1 MAKTLLLSKDLTTA
15 DNKSLARIISIIE
28 NESQGYEEILH
39 SVKPDETI
47 PVVGITGAP
56 GAGKSSLINALLKEL
71 TANEKKYLKGR
82 GIAVLAVDP
91 SSPFSHGAL
100 LGDRLRMSE
109 HFNHPKVFIRSLATR
124 GSLGGLSAK
133 TMEVTDVLRAAGFDY
148 IFIETVGVGQSEV
161 EIASLAE
168 TAIVVFVPESGDE
181 VQTIKAGIMEIAD
194 IFVVNKSDREG
205 ADRIT
210 KFIKM
215 SLHLKG
221 TGDWRLERGDAGL
234 WDIPVIKTIATQSEG
249 ITLLLKKINEHH
261 QLPHQEKNKL
271 LLFEK
276 ALRLIRDYKMK
287 EIDRDALKNKLEEA
301 QKKSDFNL
309 YKFISAFL
317 KPETGN

>member
-1 MAKTLLLSKDLTTA
+1 MANTSQLTHNLTTA

-28 NESQGYEEILH
+28 NESKGYEEILH

-56 GAGKSSLINALLKEL
+56 GAGKSSLINALLKEI
-71 TANEKKYLKGR
+71 TANEKKYLKRR

-133 TMEVTDVLRAAGFDY
+133 TMEVADVLRAAGFDY

-168 TAIVVFVPESGDE
+168 TTIVVFVPESGDE

-194 IFVVNKSDREG
+194 IFAVNKSDREG
-205 ADRIT
+205 ADRI
-210 KFIKM
+210 IKNIKA
-215 SLHLKG
+215 SLHLRPHN
-221 TGDWRLERGDAGL
+221 DRE
-234 WDIPVIKTIATQSEG
+234 ISVIKTIAIQSEG

-261 QLPHQEKNKL
+261 QLPHKEKNKQ

-276 ALRLIRDYKMK
+276 AMRLIRDYKMK
-287 EIDRDALKNKLEEA
+287 EIDKDALKNKLEEA
-301 QKKSDFNL
+301 RKKSDFNL
-309 YKFISAFL
+309 YKFIYTFL

>member
-1 MAKTLLLSKDLTTA
+1 MPLPQDLKTTDS
-15 DNKSLARIISIIE
+15 KSLARIISIVE
-28 NESQGYEEILH
+28 NESKGYEEILY
-39 SVKPDETI
+39 SLTPDEKI

-56 GAGKSSLINALLKEL
+56 GAGKSSLINALLTEL
-71 TANEKKYLKGR
+71 TSNEKKYLKGK

-133 TMEVTDVLRAAGFDY
+133 TMELTDILRAAGFDY

-168 TAIVVFVPESGDE
+168 TTIVVFVPESGDE
-181 VQTIKAGIMEIAD
+181 VQTIKSGIMEIAD

-205 ADRIT
+205 ADKIT
-210 KFIKM
+210 RNIKS
-215 SLHLKG
+215 SLHLRALS
-221 TGDWRLERGDAGL
+221 DWE
-234 WDIPVIKTIATQSEG
+234 IPVIKTIATQSEG
-249 ITLLLKKINEHH
+249 ITQLLKKINDHH
-261 QLPHQEKNKL
+261 LLPQKQKNNQLI
-271 LLFEK
+271 FEK

-287 EIDRDALKNKLEEA
+287 EIDKNALKNKLAEA
-301 QKKSDFNL
+301 QKKKDFNL
-309 YKFISAFL
+309 YHFVTTF
-317 KPETGN
+317 

>member
-1 MAKTLLLSKDLTTA
+1 MNTLSANTDS
-15 DNKSLARIISIIE
+15 KSLARIISIVE
-28 NESQGYEEILH
+28 NESKGYEEILF
-39 SVKPDETI
+39 SLKPDETI
-47 PVVGITGAP
+47 PVIGITGAP

-71 TANEKKYLKGR
+71 ISNEEKYIKGR

-91 SSPFSHGAL
+91 TSPFSHGAL

-133 TMEVTDVLRAAGFDY
+133 TMEVTDVLRTAGFDY

-168 TAIVVFVPESGDE
+168 TTIVVYVPESGDE

-205 ADRIT
+205 SERI
-210 KFIKM
+210 IKNIKS
-215 SLHLKG
+215 SLHLRAR
-221 TGDWRLERGDAGL
+221 TDRE
-234 WDIPVIKTIATQSEG
+234 IPVVKTIAIQSEG
-249 ITLLLKKINEHH
+249 ISQLLKKINEHH
-261 QLPHQEKNKL
+261 RFPRKEKNQQL
-271 LLFEK
+271 IFEK

-287 EIDRDALKNKLEEA
+287 EINKEHLKKSLEEVQ
-301 QKKSDFNL
+301 QKKDFNL
-309 YKFISAFL
+309 YQFVKRVSNKF
-317 KPETGN
+317 

>member
-1 MAKTLLLSKDLTTA
+1 VQLQKDLKTA
-15 DNKSLARIISIIE
+15 DSKSLARIISIVE
-28 NESQGYEEILH
+28 NESSGYEEILH
-39 SVKPDETI
+39 SVNPDEKI

-56 GAGKSSLINALLKEL
+56 GAGKSSVINALLKEL
-71 TANEKKYLKGR
+71 TANEKKYLKGK

-91 SSPFSHGAL
+91 TSPFSHGAL

-168 TAIVVFVPESGDE
+168 TTIVVFVPESGDE
-181 VQTIKAGIMEIAD
+181 VQTIKAGIMEVAD

-205 ADRIT
+205 ADKIMRN
-210 KFIKM
+210 IKS
-215 SLHLKG
+215 SLHLRVQS
-221 TGDWRLERGDAGL
+221 DWE
-234 WDIPVIKTIATQSEG
+234 IPVIKTVATQSEG
-249 ITLLLKKINEHH
+249 IAQLLKKINEHH
-261 QLPHQEKNKL
+261 LLPQKQKNKQ

-287 EIDRDALKNKLEEA
+287 EIDKDALKNKLEEA
-301 QKKSDFNL
+301 QKKNDFNL
-309 YKFISAFL
+309 YVFIKKVL
-317 KPETGN
+317 GT

>member
-1 MAKTLLLSKDLTTA
+1 MTNTLHFPKDLTTA
-15 DNKSLARIISIIE
+15 DSKSLARIISVIE
-28 NESQGYEEILH
+28 NESSGYEEILH
-39 SVKPDETI
+39 SVKPDVKI

-71 TANEKKYLKGR
+71 TLNEKKYLKGK

-91 SSPFSHGAL
+91 TSSFSHGAL

-133 TMEVTDVLRAAGFDY
+133 TMELTDILRAAGFDY

-168 TAIVVFVPESGDE
+168 TTVVVFVPESGDE
-181 VQTIKAGIMEIAD
+181 VQTIKSGIMEIAD

-205 ADRIT
+205 ADKIVRN
-210 KFIKM
+210 IKS
-215 SLHLKG
+215 SLHLRG
-221 TGDWRLERGDAGL
+221 HSYPIATGWE
-234 WDIPVIKTIATQSEG
+234 IPVIKTIASQSEG
-249 ITLLLKKINEHH
+249 VTQLLKKINEHNL
-261 QLPHQEKNKL
+261 LPGKQKNKQ

-287 EIDRDALKNKLEEA
+287 EIDKTVLKNKLEEA
-301 QKKSDFNL
+301 QMKNDFNL
-309 YKFISAFL
+309 YEFVKRFTTLNFKL
-317 KPETGN
+317 

>member
-1 MAKTLLLSKDLTTA
+1 MTNQTQHPNDLKAA
-15 DNKSLARIISIIE
+15 DNKSLARIISVIE
-28 NESQGYEEILH
+28 NESAGYQEILH

-71 TANEKKYLKGR
+71 IATKYSSDDLKSSDESGR

-91 SSPFSHGAL
+91 TSPFSHGAL

-168 TAIVVFVPESGDE
+168 TTVVVFVPESGDE
-181 VQTIKAGIMEIAD
+181 VQTIKSGIMEIAD

-205 ADRIT
+205 ADKI
-210 KFIKM
+210 IKNIKS
-215 SLHLKG
+215 SLHLRSQS
-221 TGDWRLERGDAGL
+221 DWE
-234 WDIPVIKTIATQSEG
+234 IPVIKTIATQSEG
-249 ITLLLKKINEHH
+249 ITQLLKKINEHH
-261 QLPHQEKNKL
+261 QHPDKQKNKQ

-276 ALRLIRDYKMK
+276 ALRLIRDGKMK
-287 EIDRDALKNKLEEA
+287 TIAKDDLKNKLEEA
-301 QKKSDFNL
+301 QKKNDFNL
-309 YKFISAFL
+309 YAFVKNFL
-317 KPETGN
+317 SS

>member
-1 MAKTLLLSKDLTTA
+1 MHPPKDLRTT
-15 DNKSLARIISIIE
+15 DSKSLARIISVIE
-28 NESQGYEEILH
+28 NECTGYEKILH
-39 SVKPDETI
+39 SVKPDQAI

-71 TANEKKYLKGR
+71 TSNEKKYLKGR
-82 GIAVLAVDP
+82 GIAVLAIDP
-91 SSPFSHGAL
+91 TSPFSHGAL

-133 TMEVTDVLRAAGFDY
+133 TMEVTDVLRASGFDY

-168 TAIVVFVPESGDE
+168 TTVVVFVPESGDE

-194 IFVVNKSDREG
+194 IFVVNKSDRDG
-205 ADRIT
+205 ADKIIRN
-210 KFIKM
+210 IKS
-215 SLHLKG
+215 SLHLRSQ
-221 TGDWRLERGDAGL
+221 TEWE
-234 WDIPVIKTIATQSEG
+234 IPVIKTIATQSEG
-249 ITLLLKKINEHH
+249 VAQLLKKINEHH
-261 QLPHQEKNKL
+261 QLPDKQKNKQ

-287 EIDRDALKNKLEEA
+287 VIDKDDLKNRLEAA
-301 QKKSDFNL
+301 QKKNDFNL
-309 YKFISAFL
+309 YEFVRRFL
-317 KPETGN
+317 T

>member
-1 MAKTLLLSKDLTTA
+1 MTNTLHFPKDLTTA
-15 DNKSLARIISIIE
+15 DSKSLARIISVIE
-28 NESQGYEEILH
+28 NESSGYEEILH
-39 SVKPDETI
+39 SVKPDVKI

-71 TANEKKYLKGR
+71 TLNEKKYLKGK

-91 SSPFSHGAL
+91 TSSFSHGAL

-133 TMEVTDVLRAAGFDY
+133 TMELTDILRAAGFDY

-168 TAIVVFVPESGDE
+168 TTVVVFVPESGDE
-181 VQTIKAGIMEIAD
+181 VQTIKSGIMEIAD

-205 ADRIT
+205 ADKIVRN
-210 KFIKM
+210 IKS
-215 SLHLKG
+215 SLHLREHS
-221 TGDWRLERGDAGL
+221 DWE
-234 WDIPVIKTIATQSEG
+234 IPVIKTIASQSEG
-249 ITLLLKKINEHH
+249 ITQLLKKINEHNL
-261 QLPHQEKNKL
+261 LPGKQKNKQ

-287 EIDRDALKNKLEEA
+287 EIDKTVLKNKLEEA
-301 QKKSDFNL
+301 QKKNDFNL
-309 YKFISAFL
+309 YVFIKSFL
-317 KPETGN
+317 AT